1 MLYKLVGGARVGKR
15 WERALRQ
22 TGLSRWAARMGLTD
36 SALNV
41 EPACFCSLYEQT
53 GLSIFLLKCSTPAR
67 ADCAQLV
74 LSTPQVG
81 SLNPGGYPLNA
92 LNARGLRPPT
102 KKSPANAQIPVL
114 E

>member
-74 LSTPQVG
+74 LSTP
-81 SLNPGGYPLNA
+81 PGWFIKSRRLSPK
-92 LNARGLRPPT
+92 RPRPT
-102 KKSPANAQIPVL
+102 AA
-114 E
+114 